1 MIILDTSFLFAYFQ
15 STDVH
20 HKKALEYAKNL
31 DNEKILL
38 PYDILKEL
46 ITVITYKISSEEA
59 LKVLDALTVKDSP
72 IELLH
77 IDDIMNEQSLKLF
90 KELSPHKF
98 SFIDVLLIYLS
109 KTFNCKVLTF
119 DKVLMDKL
127 STNR

>member
-20 HKKALEYAKNL
+20 HNKALEYAENL

-59 LKVLDALTVKDSP
+59 LKVLDALTIKDSP

-77 IDDIMNEQSLKLF
+77 IDEIMNEQSLKLF

-109 KTFNCKVLTF
+109 RTFNSEILTF
-119 DKVLMDKL
+119 DKALLEQV
-127 STNR
+127 STNN